1 MTTEEMV
8 MYDMMVELGVATSE
22 ELNLARNLVSG
33 SWKEVLT
40 QVLDIRTG
48 YKSIEQMLEEE
59 EEEQRQGRSV
69 LAKAEKGVQSNAS
82 ARLTRHTKNVIINT
96 TIEKE
101 GKIMLNY
108 QVTLTSTTGQYKA
121 VSTIV
126 KAEKITTKEEKQK
139 VINKGIVKIAQQRR
153 WTNTDLKKF
162 GYTKVKIREYD
173 KAKIDKQNAERYE
186 KLKQEKYACGEW
198 KAPKRKE
205 RY

>member
-59 EEEQRQGRSV
+59 EEQRQGRSV
-69 LAKAEKGVQSNAS
+69 LAKAERRAQSDAS
-82 ARLTRHTKNVIINT
+82 ARLTRHTKSIIINIT
-96 TIEKE
+96 TEKE

-139 VINKGIVKIAQQRR
+139 VINKGIIKIAQQRR